1 VNDQADPPSAPS
13 DADTAIA
20 APDPEP
26 TQRSGRG
33 PVAGIPT
40 RTLVAATL
48 IAAVVAFAVGLLV
61 VLAADDNGP
70 EVLGEGTPD
79 VFQLVPDE
87 DPEVLGAP
95 AAVTFETFDGERANT
110 GAYVGQPLV
119 LNFFAEWCPPCVA
132 EMPDFEAVHL
142 ELDGQVAFLGLSYL
156 ESSELGLEI
165 IERTGITYD
174 VGRDPDGDAFAFFGG
189 LTMPTTV
196 FIDSAGT
203 VVDVYSGALT
213 ADQLRDRIATAFE
226 VRAS

>member
-1 VNDQADPPSAPS
+1 MNDPADLPPDTERDADPAS
-13 DADTAIA
+13 
-20 APDPEP
+20 PEP
-26 TQRSGRG
+26 AQRAGRG
-33 PVAGIPT
+33 PLAGIPT

-48 IAAVVAFAVGLLV
+48 IAAVVALAAGLLV
-61 VLAADDNGP
+61 VLATGDDGP
-70 EVLGEGTPD
+70 EVIGEGTPD

-87 DPEVLGAP
+87 EPDVVGAP
-95 AAVTFETFDGERANT
+95 AAVTYETFDGEPANT
-110 GAYVGQPLV
+110 GGYVGQPLV

-132 EMPDFEAVHL
+132 EMPDFEAVYQ
-142 ELDGQVAFLGLSYL
+142 ELDGDVAFLGLSYL

-165 IERTGITYD
+165 IERTGISYD

-213 ADQLRDRIATAFE
+213 ADQLRDRIGTAFG
-226 VRAS
+226 VRPS